1 MERFVIIGKGFQPLT
16 IITKCSILDVAAA
29 LDPPLSASFRFV
41 TSAPIFY
48 YLSNFKKVKQ
58 KVSLTIIKMRVFSF
72 TGTYPAIRKPAWRYN
87 LKHCAKSI
95 ILSHF
100 VPMLSFYTHWKY
112 QKNHLFFLL
121 FSVVIKWEHCL
132 EMG

>member
-58 KVSLTIIKMRVFSF
+58 KSLTHHHQDESF
-72 TGTYPAIRKPAWRYN
+72 LFHWDLPCDKKTR
-87 LKHCAKSI
+87 LKI
-95 ILSHF
+95 
-100 VPMLSFYTHWKY
+100 
-112 QKNHLFFLL
+112 
-121 FSVVIKWEHCL
+121 
-132 EMG
+132 